1 MSIDMQQFH
10 AVFFEESQEHL
21 EEMEQLLLAL
31 DIEAPDPEM
40 LNSIFRAAHS
50 IKGGSGIFGFDALG
64 SVTHI
69 MENLLDKIRKGQ
81 MAISSSMVD
90 LFLRSVDQLKDI
102 LHSYRTNASID
113 WANVHQLTQQLELV
127 TSGKNQ
133 QEADLEKK
141 QGYGFFPKTESAP
154 EDAYG
159 FFDKPAADDSFGF
172 FDDAVEADGFG
183 FFDDLPAAVGQ
194 PAQSATES
202 ARAASAAVFGFFE
215 ELLEPGNTENSSESN
230 PGAGSPSF
238 PPHNIVEIKN
248 LPDLPV
254 ITPTAAPVAVETFE
268 KTVSENKDPEQK
280 QPIPKQKPA
289 DHVSVESSSIRVD
302 VAKVDQLINLVGEI
316 VITQSMM
323 SLLGKSLEGALAE
336 KFQAVA
342 NELERNTREIQEAV
356 MSIRMLPV
364 SFVFNRFPR
373 VVRDLSTK
381 LGKQIELLIEG
392 GETELDKG
400 LTEKLVDP
408 LTHLVRNS
416 IDHGIESADVRLARG
431 KNATGKVVLR
441 AAQQGGNIVI
451 SIRDDGDGL
460 NRERILAKAR
470 ENNIPIGENP
480 RDEDVWQLIFAPGFS
495 TAAEVTD
502 VSGRGVG
509 MDVVKRNVQ
518 SLGGR
523 IDIESR
529 AGQGAIFTIHLPLTL
544 AIVDGMG
551 VAVGDQTFIVPLVHI
566 VESMQPAA
574 KDIKTLAGED
584 QLLHVRNEYWPIL
597 SLHKVMQLEPQFT
610 DTSKGI
616 VVLIETTKY
625 RFALFVDALVGQQQV
640 VIKSLEKHYKRVQG
654 VAGATIMGDGSVA
667 LILDVESLALSV
679 NQTAHLAIAV

>member
-31 DIEAPDPEM
+31 DLENPDPEM

-81 MAISSSMVD
+81 MGIVAGMVD
-90 LFLRSVDQLKDI
+90 LFLRSVDQLKSI
-102 LHSYRTNASID
+102 LHSYRSGGEID
-113 WANVHQLTQQLELV
+113 WAAVHSLTSELELV
-127 TSGKNQ
+127 TAGKGQDQKNNK
-133 QEADLEKK
+133 ESE
-141 QGYGFFPKTESAP
+141 QGYGFFNQLDTATVE
-154 EDAYG
+154 ETYG
-159 FFDKPAADDSFGF
+159 FFDEPVAD
-172 FDDAVEADGFG
+172 DGFG
-183 FFDDLPAAVGQ
+183 FFEDLPVATATDSNTTGSMTEVPVTAV
-194 PAQSATES
+194 TREV
-202 ARAASAAVFGFFE
+202 ASKDVFGFFE
-215 ELLEPGNTENSSESN
+215 DLLVPESSSPEKIDSSSEI
-230 PGAGSPSF
+230 PSTTTTATTSAKTK
-238 PPHNIVEIKN
+238 PEASA
-248 LPDLPV
+248 PV
-254 ITPTAAPVAVETFE
+254 ISKSKTA
-268 KTVSENKDPEQK
+268 DQ
-280 QPIPKQKPA
+280 
-289 DHVSVESSSIRVD
+289 VSVESSSIRVD

-336 KFQAVA
+336 KFQTVA
-342 NELERNTREIQEAV
+342 GELERNTREIQEAV

-381 LGKQIELLIEG
+381 LGKQIDLVIEG

-416 IDHGIESADVRLARG
+416 IDHGIEAAEVRRARG
-431 KNATGKVVLR
+431 KNPTGKVVLR

-451 SIRDDGDGL
+451 SISDDGGGL
-460 NRERILAKAR
+460 NRERILEKAR
-470 ENNIPIGENP
+470 ENNISVSENP
-480 RDEDVWQLIFAPGFS
+480 KDEEVWQLIFAPGFS

-529 AGQGAIFTIHLPLTL
+529 TGQGATFTIHLPLTL
-544 AIVDGMG
+544 AIVDGMC
-551 VAVGDQTFIVPLVHI
+551 VSVGDQTFIVPLVHI
-566 VESMQPAA
+566 VESMQPSP
-574 KDIKTLAGED
+574 KDIKTLAGDD

-597 SLHKVMQLEPQFT
+597 PLHKIMQLDSQFT
-610 DTSKGI
+610 DASKGI

-640 VIKSLEKHYKRVQG
+640 VIKSLEQHYKRVQG

-679 NQTAHLAIAV
+679 NHNVNFAAAV

>member
-1 MSIDMQQFH
+1 MSIDMKQFH

-21 EEMEQLLLAL
+21 EEMEQFLLAL
-31 DIEAPDPEM
+31 DIEDPDAEM

-69 MENLLDKIRKGQ
+69 MESLLDKIRKGQ
-81 MAISSSMVD
+81 IKITASMVD
-90 LFLRSVDQLKDI
+90 LFLNSVDQLKDI
-102 LHSYRTNASID
+102 LQSYRNGSTID
-113 WANVHQLTQQLELV
+113 WAAVHGLTTRLEVV
-127 TSGKNQ
+127 TASHSSS
-133 QEADLEKK
+133 EEHHEVE
-141 QGYGFFPKTESAP
+141 QGYGFFPDHNLSGDAE
-154 EDAYG
+154 AYG
-159 FFDKPAADDSFGF
+159 FFGEPVEDDSFGF
-172 FDDAVEADGFG
+172 FEDVPEAV
-183 FFDDLPAAVGQ
+183 V
-194 PAQSATES
+194 
-202 ARAASAAVFGFFE
+202 ASPSVDTGSNAMFGFFE
-215 ELLEPGNTENSSESN
+215 DLLD
-230 PGAGSPSF
+230 SPSNTASEPVNEPTSF
-238 PPHNIVEIKN
+238 TESSKHIPGPDSTDSNSVESKKPESANTVAITSPTSSSSTNTASPSPLETRSAASKLKN
-248 LPDLPV
+248 NEHTSL
-254 ITPTAAPVAVETFE
+254 
-268 KTVSENKDPEQK
+268 
-280 QPIPKQKPA
+280 
-289 DHVSVESSSIRVD
+289 ESSSIRVD

-323 SLLGKSLEGALAE
+323 NLLGQSLEGALAE
-336 KFQAVA
+336 KFQMVA

-381 LGKQIELLIEG
+381 LGKQIDLIIEG

-416 IDHGIESADVRLARG
+416 IDHGIEPADMRRERG
-431 KNATGKVVLR
+431 KSPTGTVVLR

-451 SIRDDGDGL
+451 SISDDGGGL

-470 ENNIPIGENP
+470 ENNIPIGDNP

-529 AGQGAIFTIHLPLTL
+529 AGQGATFTIHLPLTL
-544 AIVDGMG
+544 AIVDGMC
-551 VAVGDQTFIVPLVHI
+551 VSVGDQTFIVPLVHI

-574 KDIKTLAGED
+574 KDIKTLAGDD

-597 SLHKVMQLEPQFT
+597 SLYKVMQLEPQFT
-610 DTSKGI
+610 DASKGI

-640 VIKSLEKHYKRVQG
+640 VIKSLEQHYKRVQG
-654 VAGATIMGDGSVA
+654 IAGATIMGDGSVA

-679 NQTAHLAIAV
+679 NQTVHLATAV

>member
-21 EEMEQLLLAL
+21 EEMEQLLLDL
-31 DIEAPDPEM
+31 DVDNPDPEM

-50 IKGGSGIFGFDALG
+50 IKGGSGIFGFDALA

-69 MENLLDKIRKGQ
+69 MESLLDKIRKGK
-81 MAISSSMVD
+81 MPIVSSMVD

-102 LHSYRTNASID
+102 LHSYRSGKDID
-113 WANVHQLTQQLELV
+113 WAGVHQLTQQLEITTASQSV
-127 TSGKNQ
+127 
-133 QEADLEKK
+133 QENPTAEQE
-141 QGYGFFPKTESAP
+141 QGFGFFSHEEPAP
-154 EDAYG
+154 IEDAYG
-159 FFDKPAADDSFGF
+159 FFDSPTDDN
-172 FDDAVEADGFG
+172 GFG
-183 FFDDLPAAVGQ
+183 FFDDLPEPTKESSMTAGQ
-194 PAQSATES
+194 DNI
-202 ARAASAAVFGFFE
+202 FGFFE
-215 ELLEPGNTENSSESN
+215 DLLVPESSPESAQQTSITKADLTPNQNSHNKTAIESISTLAVNASAEKNAPQEQSSVAKTKQAESVTVEN
-230 PGAGSPSF
+230 
-238 PPHNIVEIKN
+238 
-248 LPDLPV
+248 
-254 ITPTAAPVAVETFE
+254 
-268 KTVSENKDPEQK
+268 
-280 QPIPKQKPA
+280 
-289 DHVSVESSSIRVD
+289 SSIRVD
-302 VAKVDQLINLVGEI
+302 VSKVDQLINLVGEI

-342 NELERNTREIQEAV
+342 SELERNTREIQEAV

-373 VVRDLSTK
+373 VVRDLSSK
-381 LGKQIELLIEG
+381 LGKQINLLIEG

-416 IDHGIESADVRLARG
+416 IDHGIESADVRRDRG
-431 KNATGKVVLR
+431 KNPTGTVVLR

-451 SIRDDGDGL
+451 SISDDGGGL
-460 NRERILAKAR
+460 NREKILAKAI
-470 ENNIPIGENP
+470 ENNIPINENP
-480 RDEDVWQLIFAPGFS
+480 RDEEVWQLIFAPGFS

-529 AGQGAIFTIHLPLTL
+529 EGQGATFTIHLPLTL
-544 AIVDGMG
+544 AIVDGMC
-551 VAVGDQTFIVPLVHI
+551 VSVGDQTFIVPLVHI

-574 KDIKTLAGED
+574 SDISTLVGSD

-597 SLHKVMQLEPQFT
+597 PLHKLMQLDAQF
-610 DTSKGI
+610 SNPSEGI

-640 VIKSLEKHYKRVQG
+640 VIKSLEQHYKRVQG
-654 VAGATIMGDGSVA
+654 IAGATIMGDGSVA

-679 NQTAHLAIAV
+679 NHNIHLAAAV

>member
-10 AVFFEESQEHL
+10 TVFFDESQEHL
-21 EEMEQLLLAL
+21 EEMEQLLLDL
-31 DIEAPDPEM
+31 DIENPDLEM

-69 MENLLDKIRKGQ
+69 MESLLDKIRKGQ
-81 MAISSSMVD
+81 MAIVASMVD
-90 LFLRSVDQLKDI
+90 LFLNSVDQLKDI
-102 LHSYRTNASID
+102 LHCYRCGEEID
-113 WANVHQLTQQLELV
+113 WAAVQRLSKELELV
-127 TSGKNQ
+127 TAGKNSQ
-133 QEADLEKK
+133 QEELAEQQ
-141 QGYGFFPKTESAP
+141 QGYGFFATPEVVTEEAF
-154 EDAYG
+154 G
-159 FFDKPAADDSFGF
+159 FFDEPVADDSFGF
-172 FDDAVEADGFG
+172 FDD
-183 FFDDLPAAVGQ
+183 LPPISDA
-194 PAQSATES
+194 PAN
-202 ARAASAAVFGFFE
+202 ASSQTLASDAVFGFFE
-215 ELLEPGNTENSSESN
+215 ELLIPTQAPTTEHHSASENSPEKPSASIIDTR
-230 PGAGSPSF
+230 ASSSPTPTNTVTDDEKIIS
-238 PPHNIVEIKN
+238 
-248 LPDLPV
+248 LPDR
-254 ITPTAAPVAVETFE
+254 AAAIKPAAS
-268 KTVSENKDPEQK
+268 KQK
-280 QPIPKQKPA
+280 QNEPA
-289 DHVSVESSSIRVD
+289 TVESSSIRVD

-323 SLLGKSLEGALAE
+323 NLLGKSLEGALAE
-336 KFQAVA
+336 KFQTVA

-381 LGKQIELLIEG
+381 LGKQIDLLIEG

-416 IDHGIESADVRLARG
+416 IDHGIESAEVRRERG
-431 KNATGKVVLR
+431 KNPTGTVLLR

-451 SIRDDGDGL
+451 SIRDDGGGL

-470 ENNIPIGENP
+470 ENNIPISENP
-480 RDEDVWQLIFAPGFS
+480 RDEEVWQLIFAPGFS

-529 AGQGAIFTIHLPLTL
+529 AGEGATFTIHLPLTL
-544 AIVDGMG
+544 AIVDGMC
-551 VAVGDQTFIVPLVHI
+551 VSVGSQTFIVPLVHI
-566 VESMQPAA
+566 VESMQPSAA
-574 KDIKTLAGED
+574 DIKTLAAND

-597 SLHKVMQLEPQFT
+597 PLHRVMQLDSQFT
-610 DTSKGI
+610 DASEGI

-654 VAGATIMGDGSVA
+654 IAGATIMGDGSVA

-679 NQTAHLAIAV
+679 NDSVQIAAAG